1 LETVKDKK
9 PPKAKNA
16 PKPKRPFKPRKRYV
30 TDQDGT
36 LGIAK
41 SIASR
46 FGEEIGE
53 EDFFDK

>member
-1 LETVKDKK
+1 MKDKK